1 MSAMKVSPIVAIAAG
16 SLIVFSL
23 VGVGVMTGF
32 IPSSRSQN
40 VEATQPP
47 AVQAPAAA
55 THATAPREK
64 AATAPVRR
72 ASEPARVASARP
84 THSAAVPVC
93 AQCGTVSDIR
103 VIEQKGEGSGLGA
116 VAGGVVGG
124 LLGNQVGGGNG
135 RTIATV
141 AGAAGGAFA
150 GHQVEKKMKSTKH
163 YEISV
168 RMDDGAIRHF
178 TYEEQPQFQPGDKV
192 RVVDGRLVG

>member
-1 MSAMKVSPIVAIAAG
+1 MSTSPIVAIAAG
-16 SLIVFSL
+16 SVIVFSL
-23 VGVGVMTGF
+23 VGVGVMTGV

-47 AVQAPAAA
+47 AVQPPAAA
-55 THATAPREK
+55 TNGLAPREK
-64 AATAPVRR
+64 PATTPSRR
-72 ASEPARVASARP
+72 ASEPVRVAAAKPAR
-84 THSAAVPVC
+84 SAAAHVC
-93 AQCGTVSDIR
+93 SECGTVSDIR

-150 GHQVEKKMKSTKH
+150 GHQVEKKMKSTTH
-163 YEISV
+163 YEVSV

-178 TYEEQPQFQPGDKV
+178 NYEAQPQFQPGDKV
-192 RVVDGRLVG
+192 KVVDGRLVS